1 MRETLWPWPA
11 PSRPRAFALLAAGV
25 LAVLP
30 VAAGAQCAPDRV
42 DLRGEWGRA
51 SFSIEVADDPAER
64 ARGLMYRESLPSGAG
79 MLFVYEEPG
88 SPSFWMR
95 NTLIPLDMIFVR
107 PDGAVQHVHSR
118 AIPGDETPIS
128 GGAGVQMVLEIN
140 GGLAE
145 AMGIGPG
152 TEMRHPAFGDDAVWP
167 CGE

>member
-1 MRETLWPWPA
+1 MNETRRA
-11 PSRPRAFALLAAGV
+11 RPVPGVLRLLALLAA
-25 LAVLP
+25 LALP
-30 VAAGAQCAPDRV
+30 VAAGAQCATDRV
-42 DLRGEWGRA
+42 DLRGDWGRA

-64 ARGLMYRESLPSGAG
+64 SRGLMYRESLPSGAG
-79 MLFVYEEPG
+79 MLFVYDEPG

-95 NTLIPLDMIFVR
+95 NTLIFLDMIFVR
-107 PDGAVQHVHSR
+107 PDGTVQHVHSE

-152 TEMRHPAFGDDAVWP
+152 TEMRHPAFGEDAAWP
-167 CGE
+167 CTD